1 MITKS
6 RTAASAASLSAAPA
20 AIFAL
25 LGLIDI
31 ALLGV
36 VGSAVAPPPGVSIIV
51 AGLGL
56 VTLVALIPARHGS
69 QRALVTAVAA
79 RLISALLAAA
89 AFFADVLGLG
99 HGRGSL
105 CHRRDRRRARPAA
118 SAAPAAGSLT
128 MARIRLILVGA
139 VLGLTWAAA
148 LRGYMMQLACL
159 TSTFTFSGT
168 FGIILPTGTLVGA
181 LLGWAEYQRRAGRWY
196 PLLIGAPL
204 LLTILP
210 SLLTAGLDLAPV
222 GLALSAMV
230 GGYAVSGRGPLWVR
244 SVAGLIAVRAIVA
257 PFAAPKPYPDLSVTT
272 PYGAWAA
279 TLASSLFVA
288 LALACSIPMRAPDPI
303 QAPGESRS
311 ARPDLN
317 PGQSLTERA

>member
-1 MITKS
+1 
-6 RTAASAASLSAAPA
+6 
-20 AIFAL
+20 
-25 LGLIDI
+25 
-31 ALLGV
+31 
-36 VGSAVAPPPGVSIIV
+36 
-51 AGLGL
+51 
-56 VTLVALIPARHGS
+56 
-69 QRALVTAVAA
+69 
-79 RLISALLAAA
+79 
-89 AFFADVLGLG
+89 
-99 HGRGSL
+99 
-105 CHRRDRRRARPAA
+105 
-118 SAAPAAGSLT
+118 

-148 LRGYMMQLACL
+148 VRGYMMQLAGP

-204 LLTILP
+204 LLAILP

-244 SVAGLIAVRAIVA
+244 SVAGLIAVGAIVA

-288 LALACSIPMRAPDPI
+288 LALVCSIPMRAPDPI

>member
-1 MITKS
+1 M
-6 RTAASAASLSAAPA
+6 
-20 AIFAL
+20 
-25 LGLIDI
+25 D
-31 ALLGV
+31 
-36 VGSAVAPPPGVSIIV
+36 
-51 AGLGL
+51 
-56 VTLVALIPARHGS
+56 
-69 QRALVTAVAA
+69 
-79 RLISALLAAA
+79 
-89 AFFADVLGLG
+89 
-99 HGRGSL
+99 
-105 CHRRDRRRARPAA
+105 
-118 SAAPAAGSLT
+118 
-128 MARIRLILVGA
+128 RIRLILVGA
-139 VLGLTWAAA
+139 VLGLAWAAA
-148 LRGYMMQLACL
+148 LRGYMMQLAGP

-204 LLTILP
+204 LLAILP

-244 SVAGLIAVRAIVA
+244 SVAGLIAVGAIVA

>member
-1 MITKS
+1 
-6 RTAASAASLSAAPA
+6 
-20 AIFAL
+20 
-25 LGLIDI
+25 
-31 ALLGV
+31 
-36 VGSAVAPPPGVSIIV
+36 
-51 AGLGL
+51 
-56 VTLVALIPARHGS
+56 
-69 QRALVTAVAA
+69 
-79 RLISALLAAA
+79 
-89 AFFADVLGLG
+89 
-99 HGRGSL
+99 
-105 CHRRDRRRARPAA
+105 
-118 SAAPAAGSLT
+118 

-139 VLGLTWAAA
+139 VLGLAWAAA
-148 LRGYMMQLACL
+148 LRGYMMQLAGP
-159 TSTFTFSGT
+159 TSTFTFNGT

-204 LLTILP
+204 LLAILP

-244 SVAGLIAVRAIVA
+244 SVAGLIAAGAIVA

-317 PGQSLTERA
+317 PGQSLTEKASIEPHLMSCEQCAGSGSTPWSA

>member
-1 MITKS
+1 
-6 RTAASAASLSAAPA
+6 
-20 AIFAL
+20 
-25 LGLIDI
+25 
-31 ALLGV
+31 
-36 VGSAVAPPPGVSIIV
+36 
-51 AGLGL
+51 
-56 VTLVALIPARHGS
+56 
-69 QRALVTAVAA
+69 
-79 RLISALLAAA
+79 
-89 AFFADVLGLG
+89 
-99 HGRGSL
+99 
-105 CHRRDRRRARPAA
+105 
-118 SAAPAAGSLT
+118 

-148 LRGYMMQLACL
+148 LRGYMMQLAGP

-204 LLTILP
+204 LLAILP

-244 SVAGLIAVRAIVA
+244 SVAGLIAVGAIVA

-272 PYGAWAA
+272 PYGDLGRHAG
-279 TLASSLFVA
+279 LV
-288 LALACSIPMRAPDPI
+288 PVR
-303 QAPGESRS
+303 G
-311 ARPDLN
+311 ARPGLLHTN
-317 PGQSLTERA
+317 ARTRSHSGTGRIPVGPPGSKPGPIAD

>member
-1 MITKS
+1 MITTS
-6 RTAASAASLSAAPA
+6 RTAASAASLPTAPA

-36 VGSAVAPPPGVSIIV
+36 VGSAVAPPLGVSIII

-56 VTLVALIPARHGS
+56 VTLVALIPAPVHGS

-89 AFFADVLGLG
+89 AFFAGAPAWVMAVEAFVIAATVAALVLL
-99 HGRGSL
+99 HGRPGCREPDHGPHPL
-105 CHRRDRRRARPAA
+105 DPGRRRPRARRLVVQLPRLGGRWPARPRPPGRRRRWDHRPHRHPGGAGAARDGRSPAPARAPLVPAALHGRPAA
-118 SAAPAAGSLT
+118 AG
-128 MARIRLILVGA
+128 
-139 VLGLTWAAA
+139 
-148 LRGYMMQLACL
+148 C
-159 TSTFTFSGT
+159 
-168 FGIILPTGTLVGA
+168 P
-181 LLGWAEYQRRAGRWY
+181 
-196 PLLIGAPL
+196 
-204 LLTILP
+204 P

-244 SVAGLIAVRAIVA
+244 SMAGLIAVGAIVA

-303 QAPGESRS
+303 QAPGESRW
-311 ARPDLN
+311 ARPI
-317 PGQSLTERA
+317 